1 MTLPTI
7 HALWI
12 GKQLGKVSSACLLS
26 FVKQGHE
33 VILHCYDNIDDLPN
47 GVKTSDANLIIPKD
61 KIIRH
66 KETGS
71 YALFSD
77 VFRYE
82 LLKKVD
88 GIYVDCDVYCLKPL
102 IIPEHGYLFGFEDDK
117 MINGAVLALPQDS
130 ELLNKLIEIAYDEYF
145 VPPWYPIK
153 KQKRLKFKKRFG
165 LSKHIS
171 EMPWGIIGPEA
182 ITYYAKHF
190 HITALTQKID
200 IFYPVHYDRISML
213 TDESLTINELITHRT
228 LCIHLYNERLRY
240 IDLDN
245 LHKNS
250 LLYQL
255 LQNEI

>member
-33 VILHCYDNIDDLPN
+33 VILHCYDDIDDLPN

-61 KIIRH
+61 EIFKH
-66 KETGS
+66 KKTGS
-71 YALFSD
+71 YAIFAD
-77 VFRYE
+77 VFRYA
-82 LLKKVD
+82 LLKMVD

-102 IIPEHGYLFGFEDDK
+102 TLPEHGYLFGFEDDCT
-117 MINGAVLALPQDS
+117 INNAILALPKNS
-130 ELLNKLIEIAYDEYF
+130 CMLEKLNQILHDKYF
-145 VPPWYPIK
+145 IPAWYPIK
-153 KQKRLKFKKRFG
+153 KQKRLKFKKQFG
-165 LSKHIS
+165 FSKHIS
-171 EMPWGIIGPEA
+171 EMPWGITGPKA
-182 ITYYAKHF
+182 TSYFAKECKVDDL
-190 HITALTQKID
+190 AQKID
-200 IFYPVHYDRISML
+200 IFYPIHYDRISML